1 MNRLG
6 ILELVLYVVY
16 VVSVLWFMTR
26 EDIKTKYKLVLR
38 LIIIVAAGYLY
49 VWLYNSWLLLIN

>member
-49 VWLYNSWLLLIN
+49 VWLYNSWL